1 MSSTCVQCVQSVQSV
16 QSNYVDIFGTILEI
30 PDFLS
35 AEECDL
41 IIKSAKK
48 NGLDLSNL
56 FGDDIHKEFAG
67 ETPLAN
73 ISRVSQQT
81 WLTEDNLDK
90 QFFRRLQER
99 SESIQKLFLG
109 VGGIFTLPK
118 LDILMVWQ
126 DVLKH
131 DVISLL

>member
-1 MSSTCVQCVQSVQSV
+1 MGLFHILVYLIIKLIYLSVSSTCVHCVQSV

-81 WLTEDNLDK
+81 WLTEENLDK

-99 SESIQKLFLG
+99 SESIQKLF
-109 VGGIFTLPK
+109 GGWGYFH
-118 LDILMVWQ
+118 VA
-126 DVLKH
+126 
-131 DVISLL
+131 